1 MDTKQ
6 LWKNCLAE
14 IETDISKANFSTWF
28 KNTSIVRE
36 DTGTIFI
43 GVPNEFVRDWL
54 MNKYHKLITKTIAD
68 EYENMRAV
76 EYLITKVENTK
87 EEILTPKETFE
98 KKLPLKDLY
107 INPEDN
113 LNPRYHF
120 NSFIVGAFN
129 ELAYAAAQAIID
141 SPGTKYNPFF
151 IYGATGLGK
160 THLIQAV
167 GNSIKDKYPN
177 KKVHYMTL
185 EKFATDFI
193 NSLQSN
199 KANSFKEKYRKYD
212 LLIIDDIQFIGK
224 MEKIQE
230 ELFHTF
236 NTFYES
242 NKQIIFSS
250 DKHPNY
256 IPELADR
263 LKSRFAAGMIVD
275 ISEPEYESRLAI
287 LKVKLRELN
296 IDLEEGLIE
305 YVASAV
311 QGNIRELEGSLNL
324 IVCQYR
330 LKNKPL
336 TLAEVKNLLKN
347 NMKPKK
353 NMAIA
358 DVVKIVSEYYKL
370 EKDSVYEKTRK
381 KEIVKARQI
390 VMYLLREDFSVSYPL
405 IGQKLGGKDHTTV
418 IHSCLKIKTDLKNDP
433 QLLQELEQIRIMFKY
448 TSYEL
453 HNLFKRGE

>member
-1 MDTKQ
+1 M
-6 LWKNCLAE
+6 
-14 IETDISKANFSTWF
+14 SKANFSTWF
-28 KNTSIVRE
+28 KNTSIIKE
-36 DTGTIFI
+36 DTGVIYI

-54 MNKYHKLITKTIAD
+54 MNKYHKLITKTIANAYD
-68 EYENMRAV
+68 GMRAV
-76 EYLITKVENTK
+76 EYSITKIEPEKEGVTRVVENSANK
-87 EEILTPKETFE
+87 E
-98 KKLPLKDLY
+98 LPLKDLY

-120 NSFIVGAFN
+120 KSFIVGGFN
-129 ELAYAAAQAIID
+129 ELAYAASQAIID
-141 SPGTKYNPFF
+141 NPGTKYNPFF
-151 IYGATGLGK
+151 VYGGTGLGK

-167 GNSIKDKYPN
+167 GNTLKERHPDK
-177 KKVHYMTL
+177 KIHYLTL

-193 NSLQSN
+193 NSLQGN

-236 NTFYES
+236 NTFHEN

-263 LKSRFAAGMIVD
+263 LKSRFSAGMIVD

-287 LKVKLRELN
+287 LKVKLREMGIEL
-296 IDLEEGLIE
+296 DPEVME

-311 QGNIRELEGSLNL
+311 EGNIRELEGNLNI
-324 IVCQYR
+324 IVMQHR
-330 LKNKPL
+330 LKNRPL
-336 TLAEVKNLLKN
+336 TLLEVKGLLKN
-347 NMKPKK
+347 NMRPKK
-353 NMAIA
+353 NIAIK
-358 DVVKIVSEYYKL
+358 DVVKMVSDYYKL
-370 EKDSVYEKTRK
+370 EDTAVYDKTRK
-381 KEIVKARQI
+381 KEIVRARQVI
-390 VMYLLREDFSVSYPL
+390 MYLLREDFNISYPL

-418 IHSCLKIKTDLKNDP
+418 IHSCLKIKNDLKSDP
-433 QLLQELEQIRIMFKY
+433 QLMQELEQIRI
-448 TSYEL
+448 
-453 HNLFKRGE
+453 LFK

>member
-6 LWKNCLAE
+6 LWKNCLVE
-14 IETDISKANFSTWF
+14 IETGMSKANFSTWF
-28 KNTSIVRE
+28 KNTSIIKE
-36 DTGTIFI
+36 DAGIIHI

-54 MNKYHKLITKTIAD
+54 MNKYNKLISKTIAD
-68 EYENMRAV
+68 AYEHMRAV
-76 EYLITKVENTK
+76 EYIITKVENTTEGTQIKNESYVNK
-87 EEILTPKETFE
+87 E
-98 KKLPLKDLY
+98 LPLKDLY

-120 NSFIVGAFN
+120 NSFIVGSFN
-129 ELAYAAAQAIID
+129 ELAYAASQAIID
-141 SPGTKYNPFF
+141 NPGTRYNPFF
-151 IYGATGLGK
+151 IYGGTGLGK

-167 GNSIKDKYPN
+167 GNKIKEKYPN
-177 KKVHYMTL
+177 KKAHYMTL

-193 NSLQSN
+193 SSLQSN

-236 NTFYES
+236 NTFYEN

-275 ISEPEYESRLAI
+275 ISPPEFESRLAI
-287 LKVKLRELN
+287 LTVKLQELGV
-296 IDLEEGLIE
+296 DLDKEIIE
-305 YVASAV
+305 YVAGAV
-311 QGNIRELEGSLNL
+311 EGNIRELEGSLNI

-330 LKNKPL
+330 LKNRPP
-336 TLAEVKNLLKN
+336 TLVEVKNLLKN

-353 NMAIA
+353 NMAIK
-358 DVVKIVSEYYKL
+358 DVVKIVSEHYKI
-370 EKDSVYEKTRK
+370 EEASIYEKTRK
-381 KEIVKARQI
+381 KEIVKARQV

-418 IHSCLKIKTDLKNDP
+418 IHSCLKVKNDLKNDP
-433 QLLQELEQIRIMFKY
+433 QLLQELEQIRIMFK
-448 TSYEL
+448 
-453 HNLFKRGE
+453 

>member
-6 LWKNCLAE
+6 LWKNCLVE
-14 IETDISKANFSTWF
+14 IEANLSKANFSTWF
-28 KNTSIVRE
+28 KNTSILKE
-36 DTGTIFI
+36 DTGII
-43 GVPNEFVRDWL
+43 YIRVPNEFVRDWL
-54 MNKYHKLITKTIAD
+54 MNKYHKLITKTIANAH
-68 EYENMRAV
+68 ENMRAV
-76 EYLITKVENTK
+76 EYVIAKVEPNTQETETLSKTPYINK
-87 EEILTPKETFE
+87 E
-98 KKLPLKDLY
+98 LPLKDLY

-129 ELAYAAAQAIID
+129 ELSYAAAQAIID

-151 IYGATGLGK
+151 VYGATGLGK

-167 GNSIKDKYPN
+167 GNAIKEKYEN

-193 NSLQSN
+193 NSLQNN

-236 NTFYES
+236 NTFYEN

-275 ISEPEYESRLAI
+275 VSAPEFESRLAI
-287 LKVKLRELN
+287 LKIKLREMN
-296 IDLEEGLIE
+296 IELAPEIIE
-305 YVASAV
+305 YIASAV
-311 QGNIRELEGSLNL
+311 EGNIRELEGSLNI

-330 LKNKPL
+330 LKNRPL
-336 TLAEVKNLLKN
+336 SLPEVKNLLKN

-353 NMAIA
+353 NIAIKEI
-358 DVVKIVSEYYKL
+358 VKIVSEYYKI
-370 EKDSVYEKTRK
+370 EEPSIYEKIRK
-381 KEIVKARQI
+381 KEIVKARQVI
-390 VMYLLREDFSVSYPL
+390 MYLLREDFNISYPL

-418 IHSCLKIKTDLKNDP
+418 IHSCLKIKSDLKSDP
-433 QLLQELEQIRIMFKY
+433 QLLQELEQIRIMFK
-448 TSYEL
+448 
-453 HNLFKRGE
+453 

>member
-1 MDTKQ
+1 MDTKI
-6 LWKNCLAE
+6 LWKNCLIE
-14 IETDISKANFSTWF
+14 IEANLSKANFSTWF
-28 KNTSIVRE
+28 KNTSILKE
-36 DTGTIFI
+36 DMGVIHI

-54 MNKYHKLITKTIAD
+54 MNKYHKLITKTLANTH
-68 EYENMRAV
+68 EGMRSV
-76 EYLITKVENTK
+76 EYIIAKIEPNRQEPETINKTPYINK
-87 EEILTPKETFE
+87 E
-98 KKLPLKDLY
+98 LPLRDLY

-120 NSFIVGAFN
+120 NSFIVGGFN
-129 ELAYAAAQAIID
+129 ELAYAAATAIIE

-151 IYGATGLGK
+151 IYGPTGLGK
-160 THLIQAV
+160 THLLQAV
-167 GNSIKDKYPN
+167 GNAIKEKYEN

-193 NSLQSN
+193 NSIQNN

-236 NTFYES
+236 NTFYEN

-263 LKSRFAAGMIVD
+263 LRSRFSAGMIVD
-275 ISEPEYESRLAI
+275 VSAPEYEARLAI

-296 IDLEEGLIE
+296 VELEPEVVE
-305 YVASAV
+305 YIASAV
-311 QGNIRELEGSLNL
+311 EGNIRELEGSLN
-324 IVCQYR
+324 IIICQYR
-330 LKNKPL
+330 LKNRPL
-336 TLAEVKNLLKN
+336 PLIEVKNLLKN

-353 NMAIA
+353 NIAIKE
-358 DVVKIVSEYYKL
+358 VVKIVSDYYKI
-370 EKDSVYEKTRK
+370 EEFSIYEKIRK
-381 KEIVKARQI
+381 KEIVKARQVI
-390 VMYLLREDFSVSYPL
+390 MYLLREDFNISYPL

-433 QLLQELEQIRIMFKY
+433 QLLQELEQIRIMFK
-448 TSYEL
+448 
-453 HNLFKRGE
+453 

>member
-1 MDTKQ
+1 MNTKQ
-6 LWKNCLAE
+6 LWKNCLTE
-14 IETDISKANFSTWF
+14 IESVMSKANFSTWF

-36 DTGTIFI
+36 DTGIIYI

-68 EYENMRAV
+68 AYENMRAV
-76 EYLITKVENTK
+76 EYVIAKMETVK
-87 EEILTPKETFE
+87 EEPLPQPVETAEKE
-98 KKLPLKDLY
+98 LPLRDLY
-107 INPEDN
+107 ISPEDN

-129 ELAYAAAQAIID
+129 ELAYAASQAIID

-151 IYGATGLGK
+151 IYGGTGLGK

-167 GNSIKDKYPN
+167 GNSIKEKYPN

-236 NTFYES
+236 NTFHEN

-296 IDLEEGLIE
+296 IELDQDLVE
-305 YVASAV
+305 YVASSV
-311 QGNIRELEGSLNL
+311 QGNIRELEGCLNL

-336 TLAEVKNLLKN
+336 NLIEVKNLLKN
-347 NMKPKK
+347 SMRPKK
-353 NMAIA
+353 NMAIK

-370 EKDSVYEKTRK
+370 EESSVYEKTRK
-381 KEIVKARQI
+381 KEIVKARQV
-390 VMYLLREDFSVSYPL
+390 VMYLLREDFNVSYPL

-418 IHSCLKIKTDLKNDP
+418 IHSCLKIKTDLKSDP
-433 QLLQELEQIRIMFKY
+433 QLLQELEQIRIMFK
-448 TSYEL
+448 
-453 HNLFKRGE
+453 

>member
-1 MDTKQ
+1 MNTKQ
-6 LWKNCLAE
+6 LWKNCLVE
-14 IETDISKANFSTWF
+14 IEAGMSKANFSTWF
-28 KNTSIVRE
+28 KNTSIVKE
-36 DTGTIFI
+36 DTGIIYI

-54 MNKYHKLITKTIAD
+54 INKYHKLITKTIAD
-68 EYENMRAV
+68 AYENMRAV
-76 EYLITKVENTK
+76 EYTIAKIENTK
-87 EEILTPKETFE
+87 QEIVTINEKMEKE
-98 KKLPLKDLY
+98 LPLKDLY

-120 NSFIVGAFN
+120 NSFIVGTFN
-129 ELAYAAAQAIID
+129 ELAYAASQAIIE

-151 IYGATGLGK
+151 IYGGTGLGK

-185 EKFATDFI
+185 EKFATDFV
-193 NSLQSN
+193 NSLQNN

-236 NTFYES
+236 NTFHEN

-287 LKVKLRELN
+287 LKVKLREFNVIL
-296 IDLEEGLIE
+296 DEEIIE
-305 YVASAV
+305 YVAGAV

-324 IVCQYR
+324 IVCQYN

-336 TLAEVKNLLKN
+336 SLIEVKNLLKN
-347 NMKPKK
+347 SMKPKK
-353 NMAIA
+353 NMAIK

-370 EKDSVYEKTRK
+370 EESSVYEKTRK
-381 KEIVKARQI
+381 KEIVKARQV

-433 QLLQELEQIRIMFKY
+433 QLLQELEQIRIMFK
-448 TSYEL
+448 
-453 HNLFKRGE
+453 

>member
-1 MDTKQ
+1 MQRMDTKQ
-6 LWKNCLAE
+6 LWESCLAE
-14 IETDISKANFSTWF
+14 IEGDVSKANFSTWF
-28 KNTSIVRE
+28 KNTSILKE
-36 DTGTIFI
+36 DMGVIYV

-54 MNKYHKLITKTIAD
+54 KNKYHKLITKTIAD
-68 EYENMRAV
+68 VYENMRAV
-76 EYLITKVENTK
+76 EYTITKIEPGKQEPPRESVSFMNK
-87 EEILTPKETFE
+87 E
-98 KKLPLKDLY
+98 LPLKDLY

-113 LNPRYHF
+113 LNSRYRF
-120 NSFIVGAFN
+120 DSFIVGGFN
-129 ELAYAAAQAIID
+129 ELAYAASQAIID

-151 IYGATGLGK
+151 IYGPTGLGK

-167 GNSIKDKYPN
+167 GNSIKEKYPN

-236 NTFYES
+236 NTFHENS
-242 NKQIIFSS
+242 KQIIFSS
-250 DKHPNY
+250 DKHPNH

-275 ISEPEYESRLAI
+275 ITEPEYESRMAI

-296 IDLEEGLIE
+296 IELEPEIMD
-305 YVASAV
+305 YVAGV
-311 QGNIRELEGSLNL
+311 IQGNVRELEGSLNT
-324 IVCQYR
+324 IVIQYR
-330 LKNKPL
+330 LKNRPL
-336 TLAEVKNLLKN
+336 TLVEVKNALKN
-347 NMKPKK
+347 SIKPKK
-353 NMAIA
+353 NVAIK
-358 DVVKIVSEYYKL
+358 DVVKTVSDYYNL
-370 EKDSVYEKTRK
+370 DETSIYEKTRR
-381 KEIVKARQI
+381 KEIVKARQV

-418 IHSCLKIKTDLKNDP
+418 IHSYLKIKGDLKNDP
-433 QLLQELEQIRIMFKY
+433 QLLQEIEQIRVMFK
-448 TSYEL
+448 
-453 HNLFKRGE
+453 

>member
-1 MDTKQ
+1 MNTKQ

-14 IETDISKANFSTWF
+14 IETGISKANFSTWF

-36 DTGTIFI
+36 DTGIIYI

-76 EYLITKVENTK
+76 EYTISKIENLSQEVTITKETIEK
-87 EEILTPKETFE
+87 E
-98 KKLPLKDLY
+98 LPLKDLY

-120 NSFIVGAFN
+120 NSFIVGTFN
-129 ELAYAAAQAIID
+129 ELAYAAAQAIIE

-151 IYGATGLGK
+151 IYGGTGLGK

-167 GNSIKDKYPN
+167 GNSIKEKYPN

-193 NSLQSN
+193 NSLQNN

-236 NTFYES
+236 NTFYEN

-287 LKVKLRELN
+287 LKVKLREQN
-296 IDLEEGLIE
+296 IELEEELVE
-305 YVASAV
+305 YVASSV

-336 TLAEVKNLLKN
+336 TLLEVKNLLKN

-353 NMAIA
+353 NMAIK

-370 EKDSVYEKTRK
+370 EELSVYEKTRK

-390 VMYLLREDFSVSYPL
+390 VMYLLREDFNVSYPL

-418 IHSCLKIKTDLKNDP
+418 IHSCLKIKKDLKNDP
-433 QLLQELEQIRIMFKY
+433 QLLQELEQIRIMFK
-448 TSYEL
+448 
-453 HNLFKRGE
+453 

>member
-1 MDTKQ
+1 MNTKQ

-14 IETDISKANFSTWF
+14 IENVISKANFSTWF
-28 KNTSIVRE
+28 KNTSIVKE
-36 DTGTIFI
+36 DTGIIYI

-54 MNKYHKLITKTIAD
+54 INKYHKLITKTITD
-68 EYENMRAV
+68 EYDGMRAV
-76 EYLITKVENTK
+76 EYVIVKTENIK
-87 EEILTPKETFE
+87 QEIIVSNENAPKE
-98 KKLPLKDLY
+98 LPLQDLY

-120 NSFIVGAFN
+120 NSFIVGTFN
-129 ELAYAAAQAIID
+129 ELAYAASQAIIEN
-141 SPGTKYNPFF
+141 PGTKYNPFF
-151 IYGATGLGK
+151 IYGGTGLGK
-160 THLIQAV
+160 THLIQAT
-167 GNSIKDKYPN
+167 GNAIKEKFPN

-185 EKFATDFI
+185 EKFATDFVS
-193 NSLQSN
+193 SLQNN

-236 NTFYES
+236 NTFHEN

-287 LKVKLRELN
+287 LKVKLNDQN
-296 IDLEEGLIE
+296 IDLGEDVIE

-324 IVCQYR
+324 IVCQCK

-336 TLAEVKNLLKN
+336 NLIEVKSLLKN

-353 NMAIA
+353 NMAIK
-358 DVVKIVSEYYKL
+358 DVVKIVSDYYKL
-370 EKDSVYEKTRK
+370 EESSVYEKTRK
-381 KEIVKARQI
+381 KEIVKARQV
-390 VMYLLREDFSVSYPL
+390 VMYLLREDFNVSYPL

-418 IHSCLKIKTDLKNDP
+418 IHSCLKIKLDLKNDP
-433 QLLQELEQIRIMFKY
+433 QLLQELEQIRIMFK
-448 TSYEL
+448 
-453 HNLFKRGE
+453 

>member
-1 MDTKQ
+1 MNTKQ
-6 LWKNCLAE
+6 LWKNCLVE
-14 IETDISKANFSTWF
+14 IEAGISRANFSTWF
-28 KNTSIVRE
+28 KNTSIIKE
-36 DTGTIFI
+36 DAGIIYI

-54 MNKYHKLITKTIAD
+54 MNKYHKLITKVIAD
-68 EYENMRAV
+68 AYENMRAV
-76 EYLITKVENTK
+76 EYTITKAEVVKQELNAPEQAESYVNK
-87 EEILTPKETFE
+87 E
-98 KKLPLKDLY
+98 LPLKDLY
-107 INPEDN
+107 INPDDN

-129 ELAYAAAQAIID
+129 ELAYAASLAIID
-141 SPGTKYNPFF
+141 NPGTKYNPFF
-151 IYGATGLGK
+151 IYGGTGLGK

-167 GNSIKDKYPN
+167 GNSIKEKYPN

-193 NSLQSN
+193 NSLQTN

-236 NTFYES
+236 NTFHEN

-263 LKSRFAAGMIVD
+263 LRSRFAAGMIVD
-275 ISEPEYESRLAI
+275 ISPPEYEARMAI
-287 LKVKLRELN
+287 LKVKLKELN
-296 IDLEEGLIE
+296 IELEPEVVE
-305 YVASAV
+305 YVAASV
-311 QGNIRELEGSLNL
+311 DGNIRELEGSLNI

-330 LKNKPL
+330 LKNRPL

-353 NMAIA
+353 NMAIK
-358 DVVKIVSEYYKL
+358 DVVKIVCEHYKL
-370 EKDSVYEKTRK
+370 EDASVYEKTRK
-381 KEIVKARQI
+381 KEIVKARQV
-390 VMYLLREDFSVSYPL
+390 VMYLLREDFNVSYPL

-418 IHSCLKIKTDLKNDP
+418 IHSCLKIKNDLKSDP
-433 QLLQELEQIRIMFKY
+433 QLLQELEQIRIMFK
-448 TSYEL
+448 
-453 HNLFKRGE
+453 

>member
-1 MDTKQ
+1 MNTKQ
-6 LWKNCLAE
+6 LWKNCLVE
-14 IETDISKANFSTWF
+14 IEAGISKANFSTWF
-28 KNTSIVRE
+28 KNTSIIKE
-36 DTGTIFI
+36 DTGIIYI

-54 MNKYHKLITKTIAD
+54 INKYHKLITKTIAD
-68 EYENMRAV
+68 TYESMRAV
-76 EYLITKVENTK
+76 EYTITKLETEREEVAQTNETAEK
-87 EEILTPKETFE
+87 E
-98 KKLPLKDLY
+98 LPLRDLY

-120 NSFIVGAFN
+120 NSFIVGTFN
-129 ELAYAAAQAIID
+129 ELAYAAAQAIIE

-151 IYGATGLGK
+151 IYGGTGLGK

-167 GNSIKDKYPN
+167 GNGVKEKHPN

-185 EKFATDFI
+185 EKFATDFV

-236 NTFYES
+236 NTFHEN

-287 LKVKLRELN
+287 LKIKLREVN
-296 IDLEEGLIE
+296 IDLEQDLIE
-305 YVASAV
+305 YVAGAV

-330 LKNKPL
+330 LKNKSP

-353 NMAIA
+353 NMAIK

-370 EKDSVYEKTRK
+370 EESSVYEKTRK
-381 KEIVKARQI
+381 KEIVKARQV

-433 QLLQELEQIRIMFKY
+433 QLMSELEQIRIMFK
-448 TSYEL
+448 
-453 HNLFKRGE
+453 

>member
-1 MDTKQ
+1 MNTKQ
-6 LWKNCLAE
+6 LWKNCLVE
-14 IETDISKANFSTWF
+14 IEAGISKANFSTWF
-28 KNTSIVRE
+28 KNTSIIKE
-36 DTGTIFI
+36 DTGVIYI

-54 MNKYHKLITKTIAD
+54 INKYHKLITKTVAD
-68 EYENMRAV
+68 VYENMRAV
-76 EYLITKVENTK
+76 EYIITKIEANKQELDTTK
-87 EEILTPKETFE
+87 DDESYINKE
-98 KKLPLKDLY
+98 LPLKDLY
-107 INPEDN
+107 INLEDN

-120 NSFIVGAFN
+120 NSFIVGSFN
-129 ELAYAAAQAIID
+129 ELAYAASQAIID

-151 IYGATGLGK
+151 VYGGTGLGK

-167 GNSIKDKYPN
+167 GNSIKEKYSN

-236 NTFYES
+236 NTFHEN

-275 ISEPEYESRLAI
+275 ISPPEYESRLAI

-296 IDLEEGLIE
+296 IDLDQEIVE
-305 YVASAV
+305 YVASV
-311 QGNIRELEGSLNL
+311 VDGNIRELEGNLNI

-330 LKNKPL
+330 LKNRPL
-336 TLAEVKNLLKN
+336 MLPEVKNLLKN

-353 NMAIA
+353 NMAIK

-370 EKDSVYEKTRK
+370 EEATIYEKTRK
-381 KEIVKARQI
+381 KEIVKARQV
-390 VMYLLREDFSVSYPL
+390 VMYLLREDFNVSYPL

-418 IHSCLKIKTDLKNDP
+418 IHSCLKIKNDLKNDP
-433 QLLQELEQIRIMFKY
+433 QLLQELEQIRIMFK
-448 TSYEL
+448 
-453 HNLFKRGE
+453 

>member
-1 MDTKQ
+1 MNTKQ
-6 LWKNCLAE
+6 LWKNCLVE
-14 IETDISKANFSTWF
+14 IETGISRANFSTWF
-28 KNTSIVRE
+28 KNTSIVKE
-36 DTGTIFI
+36 DTGIVYI

-54 MNKYHKLITKTIAD
+54 INKYHKLITKTVA
-68 EYENMRAV
+68 EAYENMRAV
-76 EYLITKVENTK
+76 EYTIVKTEVLKPEITTTTEKEN
-87 EEILTPKETFE
+87 ESYVNRE
-98 KKLPLKDLY
+98 LPLKDLY
-107 INPEDN
+107 INQEDN

-120 NSFIVGAFN
+120 NSFIVGTFN
-129 ELAYAAAQAIID
+129 ELAYAAAQAIIN

-151 IYGATGLGK
+151 IYGGTGLGK
-160 THLIQAV
+160 THLIQAI
-167 GNSIKDKYPN
+167 GNLIKEKYPN

-193 NSLQSN
+193 NSLQNN

-236 NTFYES
+236 NTFYEN

-275 ISEPEYESRLAI
+275 ISVPEYESRLAI
-287 LKVKLRELN
+287 LKVKLRELD
-296 IDLEEGLIE
+296 IDLDQEILE
-305 YVASAV
+305 YVASV
-311 QGNIRELEGSLNL
+311 VDGNIRELEGSLNI

-330 LKNKPL
+330 LKNKSL
-336 TLAEVKNLLKN
+336 SLSEVKNLLKN

-353 NMAIA
+353 NIAIK

-370 EKDSVYEKTRK
+370 EEASIYEKTRK
-381 KEIVKARQI
+381 KEIVKARQV
-390 VMYLLREDFSVSYPL
+390 VMYLLREDFNVSYPL
-405 IGQKLGGKDHTTV
+405 IGQELGGKDHTTV
-418 IHSCLKIKTDLKNDP
+418 IHSCLKIKNDLKNDP
-433 QLLQELEQIRIMFKY
+433 QLLQELEQIRITFK
-448 TSYEL
+448 
-453 HNLFKRGE
+453 

>member
-1 MDTKQ
+1 MDINTKQ
-6 LWKNCLAE
+6 LWKNCLLK
-14 IETDISKANFSTWF
+14 IESGMSKANFSTWF
-28 KNTSIVRE
+28 RNTSISKEENGV
-36 DTGTIFI
+36 IYI

-54 MNKYHKLITKTIAD
+54 INKYHKLITKTIA
-68 EYENMRAV
+68 ENYENMRAV
-76 EYLITKVENTK
+76 EYIIIKIENPKQEIIINETIEK
-87 EEILTPKETFE
+87 E
-98 KKLPLKDLY
+98 LPLRDLY
-107 INPEDN
+107 INPENN

-120 NSFIVGAFN
+120 NSFIVGTFN
-129 ELAYAAAQAIID
+129 ELAYAASQAIIE

-151 IYGATGLGK
+151 IYGGTGLGK

-167 GNSIKDKYPN
+167 GNSIKDKYPD

-193 NSLQSN
+193 NSLQGN

-236 NTFYES
+236 NTFYEN

-275 ISEPEYESRLAI
+275 VTEPEYESRLAI
-287 LKVKLRELN
+287 IKVRLRELN
-296 IDLEEGLIE
+296 IVLEEDLIE
-305 YVASAV
+305 YVATSI

-324 IVCQYR
+324 IICQYR
-330 LKNKPL
+330 LKNKAP
-336 TLAEVKNLLKN
+336 TLIEVKNLLKN
-347 NMKPKK
+347 SMKPKK
-353 NMAIA
+353 NMAIK
-358 DVVKIVSEYYKL
+358 DVVKIVAEYYKL
-370 EKDSVYEKTRK
+370 EEMSIYEKTRK
-381 KEIVKARQI
+381 KEIVKTRQI
-390 VMYLLREDFSVSYPL
+390 IMYLLREDFSVSYPL

-418 IHSCLKIKTDLKNDP
+418 MHSCVKIKEDLKNDP
-433 QLLQELEQIRIMFKY
+433 QLIQELEQIRIMFK
-448 TSYEL
+448 
-453 HNLFKRGE
+453 

>member
-6 LWKNCLAE
+6 LWKNCLIE
-14 IETDISKANFSTWF
+14 IEASVSKANFSTWF
-28 KNTSIVRE
+28 KNTSILRE
-36 DTGTIFI
+36 ETGIVYV

-54 MNKYHKLITKTIAD
+54 KNKYHKLITKTIAD
-68 EYENMRAV
+68 VYENMRAV
-76 EYLITKVENTK
+76 EYIITKIENNK
-87 EEILTPKETFE
+87 QETPKIGGESYINKE
-98 KKLPLKDLY
+98 LPLKDLY
-107 INPEDN
+107 INPDDN
-113 LNPRYHF
+113 LNPRYRF
-120 NSFIVGAFN
+120 DSFIVGTFN
-129 ELAYAAAQAIID
+129 ELAYAASQAIIEN
-141 SPGTKYNPFF
+141 PGTKYNPFF
-151 IYGATGLGK
+151 VYGGTGLGK
-160 THLIQAV
+160 THLLQAV
-167 GNSIKDKYPN
+167 GNSIKEKYQN
-177 KKVHYMTL
+177 KKVHYLTL

-193 NSLQSN
+193 NSLQNN

-236 NTFYES
+236 NTFYEN

-275 ISEPEYESRLAI
+275 VTEPEYESRLAI
-287 LKVKLRELN
+287 LKVKLRELGVE
-296 IDLEEGLIE
+296 LEDDVVE
-305 YVASAV
+305 YVASAI
-311 QGNIRELEGSLNL
+311 QGNIRELEGSLNT

-336 TLAEVKNLLKN
+336 SVSEVKNLLKN
-347 NMKPKK
+347 NIKPKK
-353 NMAIA
+353 NVSIK
-358 DVVKIVSEYYKL
+358 DVVKTVSDYYSL
-370 EKDSVYEKTRK
+370 EESSVYEKTRR

-390 VMYLLREDFSVSYPL
+390 VMYLLREDFNVSYPL

-418 IHSCLKIKTDLKNDP
+418 IHSYLKIKSDLKNDP
-433 QLLQELEQIRIMFKY
+433 QLLQELEQIRIMFK
-448 TSYEL
+448 
-453 HNLFKRGE
+453 

>member
-1 MDTKQ
+1 MNTKQ
-6 LWKNCLAE
+6 LWKNCLVE
-14 IETDISKANFSTWF
+14 IESGISKANFSTWF
-28 KNTSIVRE
+28 KNTSIIKE
-36 DTGTIFI
+36 ETGIIYI

-68 EYENMRAV
+68 AYENMRAV
-76 EYLITKVENTK
+76 EYTISKIENNREDAPVTTSESYVNK
-87 EEILTPKETFE
+87 E
-98 KKLPLKDLY
+98 LPLKDLY

-120 NSFIVGAFN
+120 NSFIVGSFN
-129 ELAYAAAQAIID
+129 ELAYAASQAIID

-151 IYGATGLGK
+151 IYGGTGLGK

-167 GNSIKDKYPN
+167 GNSVKDKYPN

-185 EKFATDFI
+185 EKFATDFV
-193 NSLQSN
+193 NSLQGN

-236 NTFYES
+236 NTFHEN

-287 LKVKLRELN
+287 LKVKLREQDISLDQE
-296 IDLEEGLIE
+296 ILE
-305 YVASAV
+305 YVAATV
-311 QGNIRELEGSLNL
+311 NGNIRELEGSLNL
-324 IVCQYR
+324 IIMQYH
-330 LKNKPL
+330 LKNRPL
-336 TLAEVKNLLKN
+336 TLIEIKSLLKN

-353 NMAIA
+353 NMAIK
-358 DVVKIVSEYYKL
+358 DVVKIVSEHYKL
-370 EKDSVYEKTRK
+370 EEASIYEKTRK
-381 KEIVKARQI
+381 KEIVRARQI
-390 VMYLLREDFSVSYPL
+390 VMYLLREDFNVSYPL

-433 QLLQELEQIRIMFKY
+433 QLLQELEQIRIMFK
-448 TSYEL
+448 
-453 HNLFKRGE
+453 

>member
-1 MDTKQ
+1 MNTKQ
-6 LWKNCLAE
+6 LWKNCLTE
-14 IETDISKANFSTWF
+14 IEVGLSKANFSTWF
-28 KNTSIVRE
+28 KNTSIVKE
-36 DTGTIFI
+36 DTGVIYI

-54 MNKYHKLITKTIAD
+54 MHKYHKLITKTIAD
-68 EYENMRAV
+68 AYESMRAV
-76 EYLITKVENTK
+76 EYIITKIENNKDESPVINEPYVNK
-87 EEILTPKETFE
+87 E
-98 KKLPLKDLY
+98 LPLKDLY
-107 INPEDN
+107 ISPEDN

-120 NSFIVGAFN
+120 NSFIVGTFN
-129 ELAYAAAQAIID
+129 ELAYAASQAIIEN
-141 SPGTKYNPFF
+141 PGTKYNPFF
-151 IYGATGLGK
+151 IYGGTGLGK
-160 THLIQAV
+160 THMIQAV
-167 GNSIKDKYPN
+167 GNSIKGKYPN

-193 NSLQSN
+193 TSLQNN

-236 NTFYES
+236 NTFHEN

-263 LKSRFAAGMIVD
+263 LKSRFSAGMIVD
-275 ISEPEYESRLAI
+275 ISPPEYESRLAI
-287 LKVKLRELN
+287 LKVKLQELN
-296 IDLEEGLIE
+296 IELEKEVVE

-311 QGNIRELEGSLNL
+311 EGNIRELEGSLNV
-324 IVCQYR
+324 IVCQYK
-330 LKNKPL
+330 LKNRPL

-353 NMAIA
+353 NMAIK
-358 DVVKIVSEYYKL
+358 DVVKIVSEHYKL
-370 EKDSVYEKTRK
+370 EEASIYEKTRK
-381 KEIVKARQI
+381 KEIVRARQV
-390 VMYLLREDFSVSYPL
+390 VMYLLREDFNVSYPL

-418 IHSCLKIKTDLKNDP
+418 IHSCLKVKNDMKTDP
-433 QLLQELEQIRIMFKY
+433 QLLQELEQIRIMFK
-448 TSYEL
+448 
-453 HNLFKRGE
+453 

>member
-1 MDTKQ
+1 MNTKE
-6 LWKNCLAE
+6 LWGNCLVE
-14 IETDISKANFSTWF
+14 IEAGMSKANFSTWF
-28 KNTSIVRE
+28 KNTSIVKE
-36 DTGTIFI
+36 DTGIIYI

-54 MNKYHKLITKTIAD
+54 INKYHKLITKTVAD
-68 EYENMRAV
+68 AYESMRAV
-76 EYLITKVENTK
+76 EYIIAKVENTK
-87 EEILTPKETFE
+87 KTDKEEMAGLSENFANKE
-98 KKLPLKDLY
+98 LPLKDLY

-120 NSFIVGAFN
+120 NSFIVGSFN
-129 ELAYAAAQAIID
+129 ELAYAASQAIMD

-151 IYGATGLGK
+151 IYGNTGLGK

-167 GNSIKDKYPN
+167 GNSIKERYPN

-236 NTFYES
+236 NTFYEN

-256 IPELADR
+256 IPDLADR

-275 ISEPEYESRLAI
+275 ISQPEYESRLAI
-287 LKVKLRELN
+287 LKVKLNELN
-296 IDLEEGLIE
+296 IVLDQEIIE
-305 YVASAV
+305 YVADAV
-311 QGNIRELEGSLNL
+311 NGNIRELEGSLNI
-324 IVCQYR
+324 IVVQYR
-330 LKNKPL
+330 LKNRAL

-353 NMAIA
+353 NIAIK
-358 DVVKIVSEYYKL
+358 DVVKIVSEHYKL
-370 EKDSVYEKTRK
+370 EEASIYEKTRK

-390 VMYLLREDFSVSYPL
+390 VMYLLREDFNVSYPL

-418 IHSCLKIKTDLKNDP
+418 MHSCVKIKNDLKTDS
-433 QLLQELEQIRIMFKY
+433 QLLQELEQIRIMFK
-448 TSYEL
+448 
-453 HNLFKRGE
+453 

>member
-1 MDTKQ
+1 MTK
-6 LWKNCLAE
+6 
-14 IETDISKANFSTWF
+14 
-28 KNTSIVRE
+28 E
-36 DTGTIFI
+36 DTI
-43 GVPNEFVRDWL
+43 GISNASFDKAVL
-54 MNKYHKLITKTIAD
+54 KSKLL
-68 EYENMRAV
+68 E
-76 EYLITKVENTK
+76 
-87 EEILTPKETFE
+87 
-98 KKLPLKDLY
+98 KDLY

-129 ELAYAAAQAIID
+129 ELAYAASQAIIE

-151 IYGATGLGK
+151 IYGGTGLGK
-160 THLIQAV
+160 THLIQAL
-167 GNSIKDKYPN
+167 GNSIKNKYPN

-236 NTFYES
+236 NTFYEN

-287 LKVKLRELN
+287 LKVKLHEQN
-296 IDLEEGLIE
+296 VELEEELVE
-305 YVASAV
+305 YVAGSV

-336 TLAEVKNLLKN
+336 TLMEVKSLLKN
-347 NMKPKK
+347 NMKPK
-353 NMAIA
+353 
-358 DVVKIVSEYYKL
+358 
-370 EKDSVYEKTRK
+370 
-381 KEIVKARQI
+381 
-390 VMYLLREDFSVSYPL
+390 
-405 IGQKLGGKDHTTV
+405 
-418 IHSCLKIKTDLKNDP
+418 
-433 QLLQELEQIRIMFKY
+433 
-448 TSYEL
+448 
-453 HNLFKRGE
+453 

>member
-6 LWKNCLAE
+6 LWKNCLVE
-14 IETDISKANFSTWF
+14 IEANLSKANFSTWF
-28 KNTSIVRE
+28 KNTSILKEEMGVIYIR
-36 DTGTIFI
+36 
-43 GVPNEFVRDWL
+43 VPNEFVRDWL
-54 MNKYHKLITKTIAD
+54 MNKYHKLITKTLAD
-68 EYENMRAV
+68 AHENMRAV
-76 EYLITKVENTK
+76 EYVITKIEPNMQEIETINKVSYINK
-87 EEILTPKETFE
+87 E
-98 KKLPLKDLY
+98 LPLRDLY

-129 ELAYAAAQAIID
+129 ELAYAASQAIID

-151 IYGATGLGK
+151 VYGATGLGK

-167 GNSIKDKYPN
+167 GNTIKEKYEN

-275 ISEPEYESRLAI
+275 VSAPEFESRLAI
-287 LKVKLRELN
+287 LKIKLRELN
-296 IDLEEGLIE
+296 IELEPEIVE
-305 YVASAV
+305 YIASAV
-311 QGNIRELEGSLNL
+311 EGNIRELEGSLNI

-330 LKNKPL
+330 LKNRPL
-336 TLAEVKNLLKN
+336 PLSEVKSLLKN

-353 NMAIA
+353 NIAIKE
-358 DVVKIVSEYYKL
+358 VVKIVSDYYKIEEL
-370 EKDSVYEKTRK
+370 SIYEKIRK
-381 KEIVKARQI
+381 KEIVKARQVI
-390 VMYLLREDFSVSYPL
+390 MYLLREDFNISYPL

-418 IHSCLKIKTDLKNDP
+418 IHSCLKIKADLKNDP
-433 QLLQELEQIRIMFKY
+433 QLLQELEQIRIMFK
-448 TSYEL
+448 
-453 HNLFKRGE
+453 

>member
-6 LWKNCLAE
+6 LWRNCLAE
-14 IETDISKANFSTWF
+14 IETGVSKANFSTWF
-28 KNTSIVRE
+28 KNTSILKE
-36 DTGTIFI
+36 DTGII
-43 GVPNEFVRDWL
+43 YVGVPNEFVRDWL
-54 MNKYHKLITKTIAD
+54 KNKYHKLITKTLAD
-68 EYENMRAV
+68 AYGNMRAV
-76 EYLITKVENTK
+76 EYTITKMESGKQEMPINNEIYINK
-87 EEILTPKETFE
+87 E
-98 KKLPLKDLY
+98 LPLKDLY

-113 LNPRYHF
+113 LNSRYRF
-120 NSFIVGAFN
+120 DSFIVGTFN
-129 ELAYAAAQAIID
+129 ELAYAASQAIIE

-151 IYGATGLGK
+151 VYGGTGLGK

-167 GNSIKDKYPN
+167 GNSVKDKYPS

-193 NSLQSN
+193 NSLQGN

-236 NTFYES
+236 NTFHEN

-275 ISEPEYESRLAI
+275 VSEPEYESRLAI
-287 LKVKLRELN
+287 LKVKLQEWG
-296 IDLEEGLIE
+296 IDLSQEIME
-305 YVASAV
+305 YVASSI
-311 QGNIRELEGSLNL
+311 QGNIRELEGSLNT

-330 LKNKPL
+330 LKNRPL
-336 TLAEVKNLLKN
+336 SLTEVKTLLKN
-347 NMKPKK
+347 NIKPKK
-353 NMAIA
+353 NVAIK
-358 DVVKIVSEYYKL
+358 DVVKIVSGHYNIE
-370 EKDSVYEKTRK
+370 ESSIYEKTRR
-381 KEIVKARQI
+381 KEIVKARQV
-390 VMYLLREDFSVSYPL
+390 VMYLLREDFNVSYPL

-418 IHSCLKIKTDLKNDP
+418 IHSYLKIKENIKNDP
-433 QLLQELEQIRIMFKY
+433 QLLQELEQIRVMFK
-448 TSYEL
+448 
-453 HNLFKRGE
+453 

>member
-1 MDTKQ
+1 MNTKQ
-6 LWKNCLAE
+6 LWKNCLME
-14 IETDISKANFSTWF
+14 IESGISKANFSTWF
-28 KNTSIVRE
+28 KNTSIIKE
-36 DTGTIFI
+36 DTGIVYI

-68 EYENMRAV
+68 AYENMRAV
-76 EYLITKVENTK
+76 EYTITKTENPKQEITTINEAVGK
-87 EEILTPKETFE
+87 E
-98 KKLPLKDLY
+98 LPLKDLY

-113 LNPRYHF
+113 LNPRYRF
-120 NSFIVGAFN
+120 DSFIVGTFN
-129 ELAYAAAQAIID
+129 ELAYAAAQAIIEN
-141 SPGTKYNPFF
+141 PGTKYNPFF
-151 IYGATGLGK
+151 VYGGTGLGK

-185 EKFATDFI
+185 EKFATDFV
-193 NSLQSN
+193 NSLQNN

-236 NTFYES
+236 NTFHEN

-287 LKVKLRELN
+287 LKIKLREFN
-296 IDLEEGLIE
+296 IDLEENLME
-305 YVASAV
+305 YVAGVV

-324 IVCQYR
+324 IVCQYH

-353 NMAIA
+353 NMAIK

-370 EKDSVYEKTRK
+370 EESSVYEKTRR
-381 KEIVKARQI
+381 KEIVKARQV
-390 VMYLLREDFSVSYPL
+390 VMYLLREDFNVSYPL

-418 IHSCLKIKTDLKNDP
+418 IHSCLKIKKDLKNDP
-433 QLLQELEQIRIMFKY
+433 QLLQELEQIRIMFKDKK
-448 TSYEL
+448 L
-453 HNLFKRGE
+453 R

>member
-1 MDTKQ
+1 MNTKQ
-6 LWKNCLAE
+6 LWKSCLLQ
-14 IETDISKANFSTWF
+14 IEAGMSKANFSTWF
-28 KNTSIVRE
+28 KNTSIIKE
-36 DTGTIFI
+36 ETGIIYI

-54 MNKYHKLITKTIAD
+54 QKKYHKLITKTIAD
-68 EYENMRAV
+68 AYENMRAV
-76 EYLITKVENTK
+76 EYTITKIEK
-87 EEILTPKETFE
+87 EEELPAATGETAEKE
-98 KKLPLKDLY
+98 LPLRDLY
-107 INPEDN
+107 INPDDN

-120 NSFIVGAFN
+120 NSFIVGTFN
-129 ELAYAAAQAIID
+129 ELAYAASQAIIE

-151 IYGATGLGK
+151 IYGGTGLGK

-185 EKFATDFI
+185 EKFATDFV
-193 NSLQSN
+193 NSLQGN

-236 NTFYES
+236 NTFHEN

-287 LKVKLRELN
+287 LKVKLQEVNIELSQD
-296 IDLEEGLIE
+296 IIE

-324 IVCQYR
+324 IVVQYR

-336 TLAEVKNLLKN
+336 TLVEVKNLLKN
-347 NMKPKK
+347 NMRPKK
-353 NMAIA
+353 NMAIK
-358 DVVKIVSEYYKL
+358 DVVKIVAEYYQL
-370 EKDSVYEKTRK
+370 EELSVYEKTRK
-381 KEIVKARQI
+381 KEIVKARQV
-390 VMYLLREDFSVSYPL
+390 VMYLLREDFNVSYPL

-418 IHSCLKIKTDLKNDP
+418 IHSCLKIKADIKNDP
-433 QLLQELEQIRIMFKY
+433 QLTQELEQIRIMFK
-448 TSYEL
+448 
-453 HNLFKRGE
+453 

>member
-1 MDTKQ
+1 MNTKQ
-6 LWKNCLAE
+6 LWKNCLVE
-14 IETDISKANFSTWF
+14 IEIGLSKANFSTWF
-28 KNTSIVRE
+28 KNTSIIKE
-36 DTGTIFI
+36 DAGIVFI

-54 MNKYHKLITKTIAD
+54 MNKYHKLITKTIAN

-76 EYLITKVENTK
+76 EYVITKMESVAEREVAVISETANK
-87 EEILTPKETFE
+87 E
-98 KKLPLKDLY
+98 LPLKDLY

-120 NSFIVGAFN
+120 NSFIVGTFN
-129 ELAYAAAQAIID
+129 ELAYAAAQAIIE

-151 IYGATGLGK
+151 IYGGTGLGK

-167 GNSIKDKYPN
+167 GNSIKEKYPQ

-236 NTFYES
+236 NTFHEN

-287 LKVKLRELN
+287 LKVKLREVN
-296 IDLEEGLIE
+296 IDLDQEIIE
-305 YVASAV
+305 YVAGAV

-336 TLAEVKNLLKN
+336 SLPEVKNLLKN
-347 NMKPKK
+347 NMRPKK
-353 NMAIA
+353 NMAIK

-370 EKDSVYEKTRK
+370 EESSVYEKTRK
-381 KEIVKARQI
+381 KEIVKARQV
-390 VMYLLREDFSVSYPL
+390 VMYLLREDFNVSYPL

-418 IHSCLKIKTDLKNDP
+418 IHSCLKIKKDLKNDP
-433 QLLQELEQIRIMFKY
+433 GLLQELEQMRIMFK
-448 TSYEL
+448 
-453 HNLFKRGE
+453 